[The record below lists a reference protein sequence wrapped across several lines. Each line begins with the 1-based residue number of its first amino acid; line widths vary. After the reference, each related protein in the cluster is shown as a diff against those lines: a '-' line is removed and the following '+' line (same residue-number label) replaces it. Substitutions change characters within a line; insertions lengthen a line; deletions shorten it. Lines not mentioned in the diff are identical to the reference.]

1 MESNKTKALELIE
14 EYNQHYHTE
23 FEPLKP
29 YHLFPNKNG
38 ECEFKNQ
45 SWPGNERAGVYL
57 ILSKDDEVLYVGESN
72 SLGRRFY
79 SYFRPGD
86 NGECIVLS
94 ENWSEKP
101 YAIIAIPAPDDRKYE
116 RLSLE
121 EYLIQYLRPIDNVR
135 GK

>member
-1 MESNKTKALELIE
+1 MECNKTKTLELVD
-14 EYNQHYHTE
+14 EYNKHYHTK

-29 YHLFPNKNG
+29 YHLFPDESGK
-38 ECEFKNQ
+38 CEFENQ

-79 SYFRPGD
+79 SYFRSVDGK
-86 NGECIVLS
+86 CIILS
-94 ENWSEKP
+94 DNWSKEP
-101 YAIIAIPAPDDRKYE
+101 YAIISIPAPDDRRYE

-121 EYLIQYLRPIDNVR
+121 EYLIQNLRPIDNIR
-135 GK
+135 GKF